1 MNTAHQH
8 AGTAAAAVAAQRPGR
23 NSGAGRTPPGTAAP
37 PLQAVATG
45 ILGGAAPL
53 QFMDSID
60 AGNRQLG
67 NRAFLRWV
75 GKLQAARREFYLQR
89 GATHTPQGP
98 NRIPA
103 EKTPLQF
110 GPKKR
115 KKKGAP
121 TEQVMSAAVPEAAPP
136 AGAAS
141 VREPEEALPRA
152 MPGVTAIPD
161 EKKKKKKSRG
171 QATGKFAVPP
181 VRKEL
186 DVREKELFE
195 CCYDGKVSRL
205 KTLLR
210 HGRFEINA
218 SNHEGTM
225 LGVAAHFGYAAVLEA
240 LLCVPG
246 INVNL
251 LQQGGYTPLY
261 VAVEKNRGKIV
272 RLLLAADN
280 INVNL
285 GVPGKY
291 TPLHLAVTLKHEL
304 IVRLLLAHP
313 GINVNVRK
321 PNGATALLTAAQKNM
336 PGVVELLLKQ
346 GADANLGL
354 WEANSLPLLVAT
366 INNHVE
372 VVTLLLEQRDIR
384 VNGTTRDGLTALCAA
399 SQEGYEE
406 IVRLL
411 LGKGADPDLPTN
423 QGATPL
429 HLAVLYRHPAILAML
444 LDAGAD
450 IHLAVSLAGEK
461 FTVFEIALLVGDRE
475 LIGVLE
481 EHLENEPDWS
491 TPPSTPPPQWST
503 PPSTPPP
510 EWFTR
515 SPSIPPPEPSATLAT
530 AEAVPPTP
538 APPVLRSADTG
549 AAKPPDT
556 KPGAGAAQRLMPDRP
571 AGRPGQAEA
580 PSPLCAAKN
589 ALIAQVLRKLD
600 NQTLDPVEGI
610 RLMADVRVA
619 ASIDLLCVLYNRLAG
634 MERERRRS
642 RRHRPLRHNLLAEE
656 TEAAP
661 AHTAPCRYTM
671 GKRGNLG
678 AEAAEVEIRKHLAP
692 AHHRFI
698 SQAVNDMEFG
708 RGKPTSGHPGLLH
721 ASAGISGVGSCS
733 VFYHADLERQHHR
746 IVGIGRHLD
755 RDTYQLDYASGELR
769 GCRTLH
775 LS

>member
-1 MNTAHQH
+1 MPAQPPRQLPRNDPD
-8 AGTAAAAVAAQRPGR
+8 GTAAP
-23 NSGAGRTPPGTAAP
+23 AGTPPGTAAA
-37 PLQAVATG
+37 PLQAVASG
-45 ILGGAAPL
+45 IFAGAAPL

-75 GKLQAARREFYLQR
+75 GKLQAAHREFNLPR

-98 NRIPA
+98 NRVPA
-103 EKTPLQF
+103 ENTPLQF
-110 GPKKR
+110 GPRKR

-121 TEQVMSAAVPEAAPP
+121 TEQVTPAAVPEAAPP
-136 AGAAS
+136 AGAAA
-141 VREPEEALPRA
+141 VPEPEEALPRA
-152 MPGVTAIPD
+152 MPGVTAIAD
-161 EKKKKKKSRG
+161 EKKKKKKKSRG
-171 QATGKFAVPP
+171 QATGQFAVPP
-181 VRKEL
+181 VKKEL

-195 CCYDGKVSRL
+195 CCYDGRVSRL
-205 KTLLR
+205 KVLLR

-225 LGVAAHFGYAAVLEA
+225 LGVAAHFGHTAVLEA
-240 LLCVPG
+240 LLGVPG
-246 INVNL
+246 IDVNL
-251 LQQGGYTPLY
+251 LQQRGYTPLY
-261 VAVEKNRGKIV
+261 IAVDKNREKIV

-291 TPLHLAVTLKHEL
+291 TPLHLAVTLNHEL

-321 PNGATALLTAAQKNM
+321 PNGSTPLLIAAQENL
-336 PGVVELLLKQ
+336 PRIVELLLNQ
-346 GADANLGL
+346 GADVNLGL
-354 WEANSLPLLVAT
+354 RAANSLPLLVAT
-366 INNHVE
+366 VSNHVE

-384 VNGTTRDGLTALCAA
+384 VNETTRDGLTALCVA
-399 SQEGYEE
+399 SQNGYEE

-411 LGKGADPDLPTN
+411 LGKGADPNIPTN
-423 QGATPL
+423 KGATPL

-450 IHLAVSLAGEK
+450 IQLAVALAGEK
-461 FTVFEIALLVGDRE
+461 FSVFEIALLIGDRE
-475 LIGVLE
+475 LIGMLE
-481 EHLENEPDWS
+481 EHLENGPDWS

-510 EWFTR
+510 EWFTG
-515 SPSIPPPEPSATLAT
+515 SPPMPPPAPSATLTT

-556 KPGAGAAQRLMPDRP
+556 KPTAGAAERLMPHRP

-580 PSPLCAAKN
+580 PSPLSAAKN
-589 ALIAQVLRKLD
+589 ALIAEVLRKLD

-610 RLMADVRVA
+610 WLMADVRA
-619 ASIDLLCVLYNRLAG
+619 AANIDLLCVLYNRLAG

-642 RRHRPLRHNLLAEE
+642 RRHRSLRQNLLAEE

-661 AHTAPCRYTM
+661 AHAAPCRYTV
-671 GKRGNLG
+671 GKPENLDADA
-678 AEAAEVEIRKHLAP
+678 AEAEIRQHLAP

-721 ASAGISGVGSCS
+721 ASAGIPGVGSCS
-733 VFYHADLERQHHR
+733 VFYHADVERRQNR

-755 RDTYQLDYASGELR
+755 RETYQLDYAAGELR
-769 GCRTLH
+769 GRRTLR